1 MALVGRQKPKIPNQN
16 PLASDLLDNLE
27 KDSGN
32 NLDAAS
38 NKEDD
43 KTTPTPPQV
52 TA

>member
-1 MALVGRQKPKIPNQN
+1 MGNN
-16 PLASDLLDNLE
+16 PDAASNKEDDKTTASAILDNLE

-43 KTTPTPPQV
+43 KTVPTP
-52 TA
+52 